1 MHTHTLQ
8 WKPGSGWHPSLS
20 TLPQDAGLVLYFGG
34 RELIEQTG
42 GVIDE
47 LRRHTAAPVV
57 AGCSSSGE
65 IFGTAVFDHTVSV
78 VCVRFDSATV
88 KAALGVVGSPEASGP
103 VGESLGRQLSTPGLR
118 HVFVLSDGL
127 LVNGT
132 TLTAGLRASLPDG
145 VTISGGLAGDGMD
158 FNRTLVGLGSQIAPG
173 QVVAI
178 GFYGDSLRIG
188 CGLSGGW
195 EAFGPHRL
203 VTKSTGNVLHTLDDQ
218 PALALYKRY
227 LGERASGLPGSGF
240 LFPLQLLADRNDGTG
255 LVRTL
260 LGINEADQSLTF
272 AGDIPQGRYVRLMK
286 STSDR
291 LIDSSEAAGT
301 LAAGVASAG
310 PASALALVVSCVGRR
325 IVLGQRC
332 EEEIELSRRQLPAD
346 TAMAGYY
353 SYGEISPSGLLQR
366 CDLHNQ
372 TLVMTLISETA

>member
-8 WKPGSGWHPSLS
+8 WTPSAGWQPSLD
-20 TLPQDAGLVLYFGG
+20 TLPRDAGLILYFGARDVLG
-34 RELIEQTG
+34 LTG
-42 GVIDE
+42 GPLEE
-47 LRRHTAAPVV
+47 LRRHASAPVL

-65 IFGTAVFDHTVSV
+65 IFGTAVFDHTISV
-78 VCVRFDSATV
+78 ICVRFTSATV
-88 KAALGVVGSPEASGP
+88 RAALGVVPSSGDSRA
-103 VGESLGRQLSTPGLR
+103 VGESLARQLAVPGLR
-118 HVFVLSDGL
+118 HVFILSDGL

-132 TLTAGLRASLPDG
+132 PLTAGLRTSLPGD
-145 VTISGGLAGDGMD
+145 VTISGGLAGDGME
-158 FNRTLVGLGSQIAPG
+158 FKHTLVGLGSQIAPG

-178 GFYGDSLRIG
+178 GFYGNSLRIG

-195 EAFGPHRL
+195 DPFGPQRL
-203 VTKSTGNVLHTLDDQ
+203 VTRSEGNVLYALDDQ

-227 LGERASGLPGSGF
+227 LGDRAAGLPGSGF
-240 LFPLQLLADRNDGTG
+240 LFPLQLLADRTDTTG

-301 LAAGVASAG
+301 QAAAVASPG
-310 PASALALVVSCVGRR
+310 HGSSLALVVSCAGRR

-332 EEEIELSRRQLPAD
+332 DEEIELSRRQLPPD
-346 TAMAGYY
+346 TAMAGFY
-353 SYGEISPSGLLQR
+353 SYGEISASGFQR

-372 TLVMTLISETA
+372 TLVMTLLSETT